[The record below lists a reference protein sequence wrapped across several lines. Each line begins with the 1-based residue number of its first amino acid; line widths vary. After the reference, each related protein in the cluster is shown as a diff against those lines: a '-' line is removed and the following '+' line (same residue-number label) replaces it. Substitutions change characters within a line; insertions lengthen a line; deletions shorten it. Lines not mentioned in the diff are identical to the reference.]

1 MTTKQEVSGWAVG
14 WTGFAGMMM
23 ILLGF
28 FHGIA
33 GLAAILENELYVL
46 TADYVL
52 RFDVTAWGWI
62 HLAFGVLVFVAGWAL
77 FAGAVWARTI
87 GVILAAISI
96 LANFAWLPWYPL
108 WSIVMIAVGSFV
120 IWALTVHGRDM
131 ADHL

>member
-1 MTTKQEVSGWAVG
+1 MTTRQEVSGWAVG

-62 HLAFGVLVFVAGWAL
+62 HLVFGVLVFVAGWAL
-77 FAGAVWARTI
+77 FAGAVWARTM

-131 ADHL
+131 AQHL